1 MPDDGPTPP
10 VDRRARGLWF
20 LLLLAAASLMWSAQG
35 TAVKFLEA
43 ELPDR
48 PIAITFLPFYV
59 ATLLLL
65 PLLVRLRR
73 RDPTARWPSAADWSK
88 FAVAGVAGQVLAQL
102 GMTWGVIQSLASNG
116 AVLNLLI
123 PIFSAVLA
131 SLLLAERMTPLRI
144 ACLVIGLVGVT
155 LMSVRDLENS
165 DFFER
170 DYLLGNLL
178 ILVGCFGSAFY
189 NVYCKG
195 LMARFHEVEILIY
208 SYITASLASL
218 PVLLWYEPLDLSA
231 LAAIDTRGWLAFA
244 FLAIFMYTVS
254 MLLFFYVLEHIP
266 VTVASASLYLVPLFG
281 VLIASVML
289 GERMSPLAL
298 AGAAVVLAAT
308 VLIMRYDNAV

>member
-1 MPDDGPTPP
+1 
-10 VDRRARGLWF
+10 LWF
-20 LLLLAAASLMWSAQG
+20 LLLLALASLMWSAQG

-48 PIAITFLPFYV
+48 PITITFLPFWV

-65 PLLVRLRR
+65 PLLLRLRR
-73 RDPTARWPSAADWSK
+73 RDTSTRWPSGGDWVK
-88 FAVAGVAGQVLAQL
+88 FAVAGIAGQVLAQL
-102 GMTWGVIQSLASNG
+102 GMTWGVMKSLASNG

-123 PIFSAVLA
+123 PIFSALLA
-131 SLLLAERMTPLRI
+131 SFMLGEKLTRLRI
-144 ACLVIGLVGVT
+144 ACLAIGLVGVT

-165 DFFER
+165 DFLER
-170 DYLLGNLL
+170 GYLTGNLL
-178 ILVGCFGSAFY
+178 ILVGCFGSSFY

-195 LMARFHEVEILIY
+195 LMTRFHEVEILIY

-218 PVLLWYEPLDLSA
+218 PILLWYEPLDVSA
-231 LAAIDTRGWLAFA
+231 LAAIDVRGWLAFA

-281 VLIASVML
+281 VLIASALL
-289 GERMSPLAL
+289 GERMSPLAM
-298 AGAAVVLAAT
+298 AGAAVVLVAT